1 MGPFVQPKQSDEA
14 PMALCRGFQRI
25 TQEFGKAWGK
35 QSKSD
40 TNADF
45 P

>member
-1 MGPFVQPKQSDEA
+1 MRPFVQPKKSDEA
-14 PMALCRGFQRI
+14 PMALCPGFQRL

-35 QSKSD
+35 QSKLD

>member
-14 PMALCRGFQRI
+14 LMALCKGFQRI

>member
-14 PMALCRGFQRI
+14 PMALCRVFQRI